1 MAQPV
6 HLILGIGQSERT
18 AAVPRDG
25 LAGFGLKPAGV
36 QPDVIIDTF
45 SQTKAGRGMCDL
57 SRSVPG
63 APRCQLR
70 LFQQHCIIAPAFM
83 AKMVGKSDAHD
94 AAANNDNACGGWKFS
109 GHGKH
114 LHMSR
119 IFCGQAKR
127 TKVPSSIMNG
137 TNVSNSILERLAN
150 ELTELTPEA
159 RKAATYVLENPRDV
173 GVSTVREIAQA
184 ANVKPNTVVRMARQV
199 GFEGYE
205 DFREPFRDAIRS
217 GAADFPDRARWLQ
230 DISKSGD
237 LGGLYADMV
246 RDVMTNIEETFA
258 SISTDDL
265 KTAAEAIWSAR
276 RVFTLG
282 VGVNNSVARN
292 FTYLASTGMTEFHAI
307 PRPGSTPVDDLA
319 WADGNDILIAVT
331 CKPYRSEVVEA
342 VAIAKE
348 QGMTIVALS
357 DSPASPIIRMAD
369 HGFVVSV
376 ETPQFFPSSVSI
388 ITLLETLLSFV
399 IAVAS
404 DEIPERVETFHKRR
418 HQLGLYYSE
427 DA

>member
-1 MAQPV
+1 
-6 HLILGIGQSERT
+6 
-18 AAVPRDG
+18 
-25 LAGFGLKPAGV
+25 
-36 QPDVIIDTF
+36 
-45 SQTKAGRGMCDL
+45 
-57 SRSVPG
+57 
-63 APRCQLR
+63 
-70 LFQQHCIIAPAFM
+70 
-83 AKMVGKSDAHD
+83 
-94 AAANNDNACGGWKFS
+94 
-109 GHGKH
+109 
-114 LHMSR
+114 
-119 IFCGQAKR
+119 
-127 TKVPSSIMNG
+127 MNG
-137 TNVSNSILERLAN
+137 TNVSNTILDRLAG
-150 ELTELTPEA
+150 ELSVLTPEA

-199 GFEGYE
+199 GCEGYE
-205 DFREPFRDAIRS
+205 DFREPFRDAIRN

-258 SISTDDL
+258 GISTGDM
-265 KTAAEAIWSAR
+265 KVAAEAIWDAR

-319 WADGNDILIAVT
+319 WANHQDILIAVT

-342 VAIAKE
+342 VSIAKE
-348 QGMTIVALS
+348 QGITIVALS
-357 DSPASPIIRMAD
+357 DSPASPIIRVAD

-388 ITLLETLLSFV
+388 IALLETLLSFV

-404 DEIPERVETFHKRR
+404 DEIPARVEKFHKRR
-418 HQLGLYYSE
+418 HQLGLYYCE
-427 DA
+427 DI